1 MKLSEAKK
9 LSGQVIRA
17 EIDGC
22 GLSHDGKKEFTLY
35 HVRCTTRDGR
45 AWVTRKRYSE
55 FVELQKQMQLAGC
68 DGIIA
73 IKLPKKR
80 LMGNSDK
87 TVQERLLGLQGF
99 LAKVVG
105 MYADHGILIEFFRP
119 EVMTG
124 GHPGWRTQE
133 SKQRLEQLHMLVQQL
148 ARTVG
153 PDHPNYR
160 AMHGKLKHEMQ
171 LHSQAHSWPAPTL
184 EAGESPP
191 EGIPPPGSRV
201 TPTRLSLT
209 PADMVAEMERDEEL
223 RLRHGALEFDRAAA
237 LQKDLAST
245 RVQRHIEELESHSGK
260 INTEEFQKLYTL
272 GGLLGEGGFGR
283 VYRCT
288 HKKTGLVFAVK
299 MIPNNQKG
307 FKVQD
312 LLEET
317 RLQRI
322 CCEGSDAIVKV
333 PPLPISPTSTFAIQR
348 HR

>member
-17 EIDGC
+17 EIEGC

-45 AWVTRKRYSE
+45 EWVTRKRYSE

-68 DGIIA
+68 DGING

-80 LMGNSDK
+80 IMGNSNK
-87 TVQERLLGLQGF
+87 TVNERLLGLQNF
-99 LAKVVG
+99 LAKILG

-119 EVMTG
+119 EVVNARN
-124 GHPGWRTQE
+124 PNWRTQE
-133 SKQRLEQLHMLVQQL
+133 SKQRLEQLHQLVQDL

-153 PDHPNYR
+153 PDDPNYR
-160 AMHGKLKHEMQ
+160 AMHAKLKHEMH
-171 LHSQAHSWPAPTL
+171 LHSRAHSWPAAV
-184 EAGESPP
+184 AGASTPPP
-191 EGIPPPGSRV
+191 EAIPPTGFAGDGSSAAA
-201 TPTRLSLT
+201 TRLSLT
-209 PADMVAEMERDEEL
+209 PAGLVAEMERDEEL
-223 RLRHGALEFDRAAA
+223 RLRHGVLEFDRAAA

-245 RVQRHIEELESHSGK
+245 RVQRHIDELQSHSGQ
-260 INTEEFQKLYTL
+260 INTEEFAKLYTL
-272 GGLLGEGGFGR
+272 GVLLGEGGFGR

-288 HKKTGLVFAVK
+288 HKKTGLVFAAK
-299 MIPNNQKG
+299 MIPTNQNG

-322 CCEGSDAIVKV
+322 CCDGTNAIVKV
-333 PPLPISPTSTFAIQR
+333 LTNSSRLAS
-348 HR
+348 